1 MAYQCKFRHTTP
13 PQWPTINAHGR
24 LSEAIYFDGHL
35 PVEKLP
41 VRKDRLLRR
50 TSELGSL
57 QRNSP
62 AGCPGSFLASH
73 GADYN
78 RCHAALAR
86 RRHVLPQNPF
96 TVQVIIDTL
105 RLSSRYAAVTHV
117 VPGEA
122 DPFCAEMARTAQATF
137 ILTSDSD
144 LLIYDIGSS
153 NVVFLD
159 DVLLPGHDV
168 APSCSV
174 FSLPSLEA
182 RLELTGTDSAHG
194 VRRFAFELV
203 KTPHASLL
211 QLLAACKEPAD
222 GGGYAEFSRGYEAQQ
237 IIVSLPSAGVDRTPL
252 DSRLLE
258 LVIQTSSHV
267 LPPPY
272 QTRSQSSGPK
282 RIFLPN
288 PLENY
293 ARSSCFDA
301 STDVRR
307 IAYSLLP
314 WKAENDAQGIWE
326 FKRLNILSGR
336 GTPVRLCSPSELP
349 TATRELTE
357 VLSHVVSQVHEE
369 GEYLWPAIAMGLD
382 TRYARSEGKTAV
394 VSNIAGMALRVSEM
408 SLAVPWDV
416 VHFRAQV
423 HACCYSFRLLGQVLS
438 LVRLYDPS
446 ETSNTV
452 YDLMRPYL
460 SRVPS
465 LGKLPSTDTILEF
478 LSPAPRNS
486 VMAKILRDLVQP
498 GLALT
503 ESHVSA
509 TPKKVRKR
517 KQNDTRAAHIPDP
530 RNRFGVLLDVG
541 E

>member
-1 MAYQCKFRHTTP
+1 M
-13 PQWPTINAHGR
+13 
-24 LSEAIYFDGHL
+24 
-35 PVEKLP
+35 
-41 VRKDRLLRR
+41 RKDRLLRR

-62 AGCPGSFLASH
+62 TGCPESFLASH

-96 TVQVIIDTL
+96 TVQVIIDIL
-105 RLSSRYAAVTHV
+105 RLSSRYGAVTHV

-122 DPFCAEMARTAQATF
+122 DPFCAEMARTAQATL

-159 DVLLPGHDV
+159 DILFPGHDM
-168 APSCSV
+168 APSCSI

-222 GGGYAEFSRGYEAQQ
+222 DGGYAEFGRSYEAQQ
-237 IIVSLPSAGVDRTPL
+237 AIVSLPSAGVDRTPL

-272 QTRSQSSGPK
+272 QSSSQSSGPK

-293 ARSSCFDA
+293 ARSSCFDT

-314 WKAENDAQGIWE
+314 WNADDDTRGIWE
-326 FKRLNILSGR
+326 FKRLNILGGR
-336 GTPVRLCSPSELP
+336 GTPVWLYPPWELP
-349 TATRELTE
+349 AATRELTE
-357 VLSHVVSQVHEE
+357 ALSHVVSQVLEE
-369 GEYLWPAIAMGLD
+369 GEYFWPAIAVGLD
-382 TRYARSEGKTAV
+382 TRHARSEGKTAV
-394 VSNIAGMALRVSEM
+394 VSSLAGMHLRVSEM
-408 SLAVPWDV
+408 SPAVPWDV

-446 ETSNTV
+446 EASDTV

-465 LGKLPSTDTILEF
+465 LGKLPSNDTILGF

-486 VMAKILRDLVQP
+486 AMAKMLRVLVQP
-498 GLALT
+498 GLVLT
-503 ESHVSA
+503 EPPVSA

-517 KQNDTRAAHIPDP
+517 KQSGTRAAYSPDS
-530 RNRFGVLLDVG
+530 RNPFGVLLDLG